1 MAPGAGVVTGV
12 VPRAVVG
19 TVPAGTVVVAGVV
32 PDRVHTVVIADVVP
46 SGVDTV
52 VVADVVAGRVDTVV
66 VGGVMSGGVVGTVTR
81 VGPRRRSRH
90 GRRGNGVVVSTVPAS
105 DPAGAVVG
113 AVADAGHR
121 G

>member
-32 PDRVHTVVIADVVP
+32 PDRVHTVVI
-46 SGVDTV
+46 
-52 VVADVVAGRVDTVV
+52 ADVVAGRVDTVV